1 MLVAALTLFIVGGAR
16 PVEAIASRAA
26 DVQRIE
32 LIVPPGLPTTFGL
45 GVSSSD
51 TRWMTESQV
60 PWTYRY
66 QYLTGGV
73 NTGRGWATWRRDGTF
88 VRDYLRDSEALNAI
102 PVFTYYQLLVSEP
115 AAGSNEQTQVLSNLA
130 NARTMAAYFA
140 DYSLLLRRLAPSTK
154 TVIVHLEPDL
164 SGYAQQ
170 VALTKDNDASSVPA
184 AVASSGFVGLGDL
197 PNNYRG
203 YQQALVR
210 LRDQIAPRVLL
221 ATHVSA
227 WSAGHDIALAK
238 DPKLDVE
245 GIAAKTTAFLSSAG
259 LSELVFLDPA
269 DRDAAFEEK
278 INGTQGAHW
287 WDSTGQRFPNFNR
300 YNAYL
305 SIIARQTKRA
315 LVLWQV
321 PVGNTVTR
329 SQNNTWNHFQD
340 NRVEYWLGNYPNDG
354 QLRTLA
360 NSGVTA
366 LLFGAGADGNTSY
379 EDRSGDGITNPTPI
393 GANTQVAT
401 VADDDG
407 GYLRQRAAIYY
418 RSPLALGQTVSTL
431 DTPVASLAAT
441 TTSAV
446 KATTSTPP
454 STTPTTSTST
464 PATTTVRTTAKATAK
479 PRSRSRSAKRKAT
492 LVRTTK
498 RRVGSTSRS

>member
-1 MLVAALTLFIVGGAR
+1 MLVAALTLFIVGGTL
-16 PVEAIASRAA
+16 PIEAIPSRAA
-26 DVQRIE
+26 DVQRTE
-32 LIVPPGLPTTFGL
+32 LIVPPGLPTAFGL

-88 VRDYLRDSEALNAI
+88 VRDYLQDSEALNAI

-115 AAGSNEQTQVLSNLA
+115 AAGSDEQTKVLSNLA
-130 NARTMAAYFA
+130 NPRTMASYFA

-227 WSAGHDIALAK
+227 WSAGHDVALAK

-259 LSELVFLDPA
+259 VSELVFLDPA
-269 DRDAAFEEK
+269 DRDAAFQEK

-300 YNAYL
+300 YNMYL
-305 SIIARQTKRA
+305 SFISRQTKRA

-360 NSGVTA
+360 NSGVVG
-366 LLFGAGADGNTSY
+366 LLFGAGADGNTSF
-379 EDRSGDGITNPTPI
+379 EDQSGDGTTNPNPVS
-393 GANTQVAT
+393 ANTQVAT

-418 RSPLALGQTVSTL
+418 RSPLGLRGTVATL
-431 DTPVASLAAT
+431 DAPVASLAAT
-441 TTSAV
+441 TTTVVNAP
-446 KATTSTPP
+446 TSTP
-454 STTPTTSTST
+454 TS
-464 PATTTVRTTAKATAK
+464 TTAKATAK
-479 PRSRSRSAKRKAT
+479 PRSGSRATKRKKAT
-492 LVRTTK
+492 VVRTTK
-498 RRVGSTSRS
+498 KRTGSTVRS